1 MYPREQF
8 STYNSI
14 RAPAPPTA
22 VTRRREEGAVGRSLR
37 TGFTHGTVQGP
48 PDGVFSPTAKNE
60 RGILIELE
68 LELQTQSAFKNA
80 REGRPLP
87 FLPYQKIRKW
97 GPELPST
104 FFKIRK
110 WGLELPS
117 TKKSR
122 AGNAVQGPTQGVH
135 HRPRGGRGSG
145 GGMSGL
151 PGGSLFD
158 PPTARPCILNPEI

>member
-1 MYPREQF
+1 MPGYRF
-8 STYNSI
+8 SEPNTAI
-14 RAPAPPTA
+14 RALVPSDTA
-22 VTRRREEGAVGRSLR
+22 TSRREEEIVERSLMAR
-37 TGFTHGTVQGP
+37 STHGTVQGP

-110 WGLELPS
+110 WGLELSS

-122 AGNAVQGPTQGVH
+122 AGRV
-135 HRPRGGRGSG
+135 RGR
-145 GGMSGL
+145 
-151 PGGSLFD
+151 
-158 PPTARPCILNPEI
+158 T